1 MKPGG
6 ASRSVGQLAVGQF
19 VAAGGILRR
28 AGVNP
33 QRGAPMGER
42 EVRASSARAGG
53 RRVDCLLPAIYRI
66 SMWIQHDM
74 YMYI

>member
-1 MKPGG
+1 M
-6 ASRSVGQLAVGQF
+6 AVGQF

-28 AGVNP
+28 SPGAGVNP

-42 EVRASSARAGG
+42 EVRASNARAGG
-53 RRVDCLLPAIYRI
+53 RRVDCLLPAIYPI
-66 SMWIQHDM
+66 SRWIQHDM